1 MIPLLDISR
10 THAGLEPAIE
20 AALARVFRSGGYI
33 LGPEVAAFEEEV
45 AAWLG
50 VPHAVGVS
58 NGTDAL
64 VASLQALGVGPG
76 DEVITTPFTF
86 IATADAIL
94 RLGGVPRFVDVDP
107 ATLNLDP
114 AKLEDAIGER
124 TRGILPVHLFGQC
137 ADMDGIRAVAARH
150 GLWILEDVAQAMG
163 ARWGEDAAGGLGV
176 AGCFSFFP
184 SKNLGALGDG
194 GLVTTGDPDLADRVR
209 WIRAHGAKRK
219 YYHDLPGGNYRLD
232 ALQAAVLRIKLPRLA
247 SWNAARAEK
256 AAGYDRRLDAAGL
269 IEDGRVRPLA
279 RQAGSTHVF
288 HQYVVRLRDRAAAME
303 TLAARNIGHAIYYP
317 VPLHLQVC
325 LGDEAGRV
333 GDHPVAEA
341 ACEEVLALPIFPGMT
356 DAEQDAVV
364 DALATAAPNT
374 PAGGASA
381 PKGA

>member
-1 MIPLLDISR
+1 MIPLLDIAR

-20 AALARVFRSGGYI
+20 AALTRVFRSGGYI
-33 LGPEVAAFEEEV
+33 LGPEVKAFEEEV

-58 NGTDAL
+58 SGTDAL
-64 VASLQALGVGPG
+64 VATLQALGVGPG

-107 ATLNLDP
+107 ATLNMDP
-114 AKLEDAIGER
+114 ARLETAIGDR

-137 ADMDGIRAVAARH
+137 ADMDAIRAVAEAH
-150 GLWILEDVAQAMG
+150 DLWVLEDVAQAMG
-163 ARWGEDAAGGLGV
+163 ARWGADAAGTLGV

-194 GLVTTGDPDLADRVR
+194 GLVTTRDPDLADRVR

-219 YYHDLPGGNYRLD
+219 YFHDIPGGNYRLD
-232 ALQAAVLRIKLPRLA
+232 ALQAAVLRIKLPRLTD
-247 SWNAARAEK
+247 WNTARAER
-256 AAGYDRRLDAAGL
+256 AARYDQRLGEVGL
-269 IEDGRVRPLA
+269 IEEGRARPLD
-279 RQAGSTHVF
+279 RQAGSSHVF
-288 HQYVVRLRDRAAAME
+288 HQYVVRVADRNGAME
-303 TLAARNIGHAIYYP
+303 TLKARGIGHAIYYP

-325 LGDEAGRV
+325 LGEQAGRP

-356 DAEQDAVV
+356 DTEQDAVV
-364 DALATAAPNT
+364 EALEAN
-374 PAGGASA
+374 
-381 PKGA
+381 